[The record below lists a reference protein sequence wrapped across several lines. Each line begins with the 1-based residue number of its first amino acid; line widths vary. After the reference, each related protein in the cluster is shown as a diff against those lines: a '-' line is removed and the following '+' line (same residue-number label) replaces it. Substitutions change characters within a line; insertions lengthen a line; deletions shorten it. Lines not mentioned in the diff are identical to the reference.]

1 MIKNSTRHNRLVDGS
16 PVPDV
21 EGCNEVAFPS
31 SPQEMHLNR
40 DRSGLFPL
48 STVWHAGHSMM
59 VLRVFTTI
67 TGMPASVAL
76 YSMND
81 LSWWKDHELWMY
93 LLPFLTVVL
102 ILMHSRFSRAVI
114 IWIALKYLAKGIVKD
129 NNGTDVGYNPGS
141 RVKFLMHTGEW

>member
-1 MIKNSTRHNRLVDGS
+1 
-16 PVPDV
+16 
-21 EGCNEVAFPS
+21 
-31 SPQEMHLNR
+31 
-40 DRSGLFPL
+40 
-48 STVWHAGHSMM
+48 
-59 VLRVFTTI
+59 
-67 TGMPASVAL
+67 
-76 YSMND
+76 MND

-102 ILMHSRFSRAVI
+102 ILMPSMFSRAVI